1 VQGDIFYDKRGSLT
15 FVNSFKL
22 SDYVRQYVVRN
33 HQQNFIRAWHGH
45 KLERKA
51 VLVVEGVVQ
60 CSLVKVDNWEK
71 PSKDLEIQSFVL
83 SAEKPSLLLIPNGY
97 ANGFMNLTNNAI
109 IQFYSDKTLEESG
122 SDDFRFPHDYWNPW
136 EISFY

>member
-1 VQGDIFYDKRGSLT
+1 V
-15 FVNSFKL
+15 
-22 SDYVRQYVVRN
+22 
-33 HQQNFIRAWHGH
+33 W
-45 KLERKA
+45 
-51 VLVVEGVVQ
+51 VLEGVVQ

-109 IQFYSDKTLEESG
+109 IQFFSDKTLEESG

-136 EISFY
+136 KISFY